1 MTAPDQR
8 DELLWQAIE
17 SGTLDESLAA
27 DTDIAKAFAAHR
39 KLESL
44 FGILRRPVTVVP
56 EPQGAV
62 ARPTQI
68 GRYQVEREL
77 GQGAFG
83 VVYLGYDPELNRPVA
98 IKVPRPERFSSPCD
112 AERFLEEARAAAAL
126 NHPGIVTVHDVGR
139 QDAQCYIVL
148 EYIHGRTLEEM
159 MQAGRVPPAQAAG
172 LVARVAD
179 ALHYA
184 HKKGFVHRDLKPANI
199 LLDDQGCPHVAD
211 LGLAVSEQSQQLLA
225 GQIAGTPAYM
235 SPEQVRGE
243 THRLDGR
250 TDVWSLGVLLYQLL
264 TGRHPFWREGSLTCL
279 DEIVNR
285 EPKPPRQ
292 IDDTVPVE
300 LERITLKCLAKAVTQ
315 RYNTAADLAHDLRH
329 WRPGPHDGN
338 ALDHAHVGRLPGRRL
353 GALPQILVA
362 AAVLAIVLAVV
373 FFLRSRPEHGAEGVG
388 PLGGTVNLRVWDPKN
403 VHRQGLSMDEP
414 GALPLHPGDQIRLEI
429 TASRPSYLY
438 VVWITSDNEIA
449 PVYPWSPGK
458 WEERPQQEKPISSVS
473 LPEGVDTRWPMKG
486 PDGMETLVL
495 LGRDTPLPDDVDLK
509 QLVSGFPK
517 QQIRDPCA
525 IVWLDSG
532 RVAGPMQRGPEFLD
546 PRKADDPVA
555 EAQRFLLERLQPHFQ
570 LVRAVSFAVLK
581 AAEE

>member
-44 FGILRRPVTVVP
+44 FGILRRPVTVAP

-68 GRYQVEREL
+68 GRHQVEREL

-98 IKVPRPERFSSPCD
+98 IKVPRPERFSSPDD
-112 AERFLEEARAAAAL
+112 AERFMEEARAAAAL

-139 QDAQCYIVL
+139 QGAQCYIVL

-184 HKKGFVHRDLKPANI
+184 HKKGFVHRDLKPGNI
-199 LLDDQGCPHVAD
+199 LLDDQDNPHVTD
-211 LGLAVSEQSQQLLA
+211 LGLAVSEESQELLA

-250 TDVWSLGVLLYQLL
+250 TDIWSLGVLLYQLL
-264 TGRHPFWREGSLTCL
+264 TGRHPFWREGSSTCL

-300 LERITLKCLAKAVTQ
+300 LERITLKCLAKPVTE

-329 WRPGPHDGN
+329 WRPSPHDGD
-338 ALDHAHVGRLPGRRL
+338 AFDHAQASRLPERRF

-362 AAVLAIVLAVV
+362 AAVLAIVLAVG

-388 PLGGTVNLRVWDPKN
+388 PLAGTINVRLWDPKN
-403 VHRQGLSMDEP
+403 AHRQGLSMDEP

-458 WEERPQQEKPISSVS
+458 WGERPPQEKPISTVS

-495 LGRDTPLPDDVDLK
+495 LGRDTPMPDDVDLK
-509 QLVSGFPK
+509 QLFSGFPK
-517 QQIRDPCA
+517 QQIRDPRA
-525 IVWLDSG
+525 IVSLDSG
-532 RVAGPMQRGPEFLD
+532 RIAVPTERGPEFLD

-555 EAQRFLLERLQPHFQ
+555 KAQRFLLERLQPHFQ

-581 AAEE
+581 ADER